1 MGEWAS
7 CREGSL
13 IECLF
18 FNAVDSMFAIIA
30 AIAVMFG
37 LSLARVPVV
46 FALIIGAV
54 TGGLFA
60 GLGLE
65 GTLEAFNNGL
75 GGGAKI
81 ALAYGV
87 LGAFALALARSGLPD
102 LLAYKLVT
110 MLTGSNNQKSQNR
123 VKYLIFTTIVIAAI
137 CSQNVIPVHIAFIP
151 VLIPPLLTVFNHL
164 KLDRRIVVC
173 LLTFGLVGTYM
184 LVPFGFGAIF
194 LNDILG
200 HNINTFGQPYGLH
213 INYTDIPKAMAIPVS
228 GMFIGLL
235 IAIFFSYRKPREYRD
250 IEVEKAQLTISG
262 ELNQDSGAEKPQVA
276 TFTLIMAAIA
286 VVMTLWVQVESD
298 SMILAGL
305 VGVAILS
312 CAGIFK
318 WKEADDVIVSGM
330 RMMALVG
337 FIMISA
343 QGFAAVIEATNQV
356 PVLVEASVQWIGQSQ
371 ALAAFLMLL
380 IGLLITLG
388 IGSSFSTVPI
398 LAIIYVPL
406 CVQFGFSPM
415 ATIALIGTA
424 AALGDA
430 GSPASDSTLGPTSGL
445 NMDGQHDHM
454 KDSVVPTFIHFNIP
468 LMIFG
473 WIAAMVL

>member
-1 MGEWAS
+1 
-7 CREGSL
+7 
-13 IECLF
+13 
-18 FNAVDSMFAIIA
+18 MFAILA
-30 AIAVMFG
+30 AIGVMFG

-54 TGGLFA
+54 TGGLLA
-60 GLGLE
+60 GLGLQ

-75 GGGAKI
+75 GGGAQI

-102 LLAYKLVT
+102 LLAYKLIKA
-110 MLTGSNNQKSQNR
+110 LKGDASAKAQNK
-123 VKYLIFTTIVIAAI
+123 VKMILFFTVALAAI
-137 CSQNVIPVHIAFIP
+137 SSQNVLPVHIAFIP
-151 VLIPPLLTVFNHL
+151 VLIPPLLSVFNHL
-164 KLDRRIVVC
+164 KLDRRLIAC
-173 LLTFGLVGTYM
+173 LLTFGLVATYM
-184 LVPFGFGAIF
+184 LVPVGFGAIF

-200 HNINTFGQPYGLH
+200 NNINNFGKPYGFS
-213 INYTDIPKAMAIPVS
+213 ISYDQIPAAMAIPVL

-235 IAIFFSYRKPREYRD
+235 IAIFFSYRKPRDY
-250 IEVEKAQLTISG
+250 
-262 ELNQDSGAEKPQVA
+262 QD
-276 TFTLIMAAIA
+276 
-286 VVMTLWVQVESD
+286 VQVEASASIADEITTDQTGAPKIAKFTLYMAAFAVVATLAVQLYSD

-305 VGVAILS
+305 VGVSILS
-312 CAGIFK
+312 FAGIFK
-318 WKEADDVIVSGM
+318 WKEADDVIISGM

-343 QGFAAVIEATNQV
+343 QGFASVIEATNQV
-356 PVLVEASVQWIGQSQ
+356 PALVEASVQWIGNSQ
-371 ALAAFLMLL
+371 ALAAFWMLL

-406 CVQFGFSPM
+406 CLQFGFSPA
-415 ATIALIGTA
+415 ATIAIIGTA

-454 KDSVVPTFIHFNIP
+454 KDSVIPTFIHYNIP
-468 LMIFG
+468 LMVFG

>member
-1 MGEWAS
+1 
-7 CREGSL
+7 
-13 IECLF
+13 
-18 FNAVDSMFAIIA
+18 MFAILA

-54 TGGLFA
+54 VGGLLA
-60 GLGLE
+60 GLGIH
-65 GTLEAFNNGL
+65 GTIEAFNNGL
-75 GGGAKI
+75 GNGAQI

-102 LLAYKLVT
+102 LLAYKLIT
-110 MLTGSNNQKSQNR
+110 KLQGSSDLKAQNR
-123 VKYLIFTTIVIAAI
+123 IKYLIFGTVALAAV

-151 VLIPPLLTVFNHL
+151 VLIPPLLGVFNHL
-164 KLDRRIVVC
+164 KLDRRLIACV
-173 LLTFGLVGTYM
+173 LTFGLVATYM

-200 HNINTFGQPYGLH
+200 QNINTFGKPYGFQ
-213 INYTDIPKAMAIPVS
+213 ISYDQIPSAMAIPVF
-228 GMFIGLL
+228 GMLVGLL
-235 IAIFFSYRKPREYRD
+235 IAMFISYRKPREYAD
-250 IEVEKAQLTISG
+250 LAVNTAHSISG
-262 ELNQDSGAEKPQVA
+262 EVKKDENGKPQVA
-276 TFTLIMAAIA
+276 KFTVIMAVIA
-286 VVMTLWVQVESD
+286 VVATLSVQVISE

-305 VGVAILS
+305 VGVGILS
-312 CAGIFK
+312 FAGIFK

-343 QGFAAVIEATNQV
+343 QGFASVIEATNQV
-356 PVLVEASVQWIGQSQ
+356 PELVKASVEWIGNSQ
-371 ALAAFLMLL
+371 GLAAFWMLL

-406 CVQFGFSPM
+406 CLQFGFSPA
-415 ATIALIGTA
+415 ATIAIIGTA

-454 KDSVVPTFIHFNIP
+454 KDTVVPTFIHYNIP

>member
-1 MGEWAS
+1 
-7 CREGSL
+7 
-13 IECLF
+13 
-18 FNAVDSMFAIIA
+18 MFAILA
-30 AIAVMFG
+30 AIGVMFG

-54 TGGLFA
+54 TGGLLA
-60 GLGLE
+60 GLGLQ
-65 GTLEAFNNGL
+65 GTLEAFNDGL
-75 GGGAKI
+75 GGGAQI

-102 LLAYKLVT
+102 LLAYKMIKALKGDASVKAQKKVKL
-110 MLTGSNNQKSQNR
+110 MLFLT
-123 VKYLIFTTIVIAAI
+123 VALAAVS
-137 CSQNVIPVHIAFIP
+137 SQNVLPVHIAFIP

-164 KLDRRIVVC
+164 KLDRRLIAC
-173 LLTFGLVGTYM
+173 ILTFGLVATYM
-184 LVPFGFGAIF
+184 LVPVGFGAIF

-200 HNINTFGQPYGLH
+200 NNINTFGKPYGFH
-213 INYTDIPKAMAIPVS
+213 IDYEQIPSAMAIPVF
-228 GMFIGLL
+228 GMLVGLL
-235 IAIFFSYRKPREYRD
+235 IAMFFSYRKPREYQEIQVDTSASIADD
-250 IEVEKAQLTISG
+250 IHTDQT
-262 ELNQDSGAEKPQVA
+262 GAPQIAKFTLWMAGFAVVA
-276 TFTLIMAAIA
+276 TLI
-286 VVMTLWVQVESD
+286 VQLYSD

-305 VGVAILS
+305 VGVSILS
-312 CAGIFK
+312 FAGIFK
-318 WKEADDVIVSGM
+318 WKEADDVIISGM

-337 FIMISA
+337 FIMIAA
-343 QGFAAVIEATNQV
+343 QGFASVIEATNQV
-356 PVLVEASVQWIGQSQ
+356 PALVQASVEWVGDSQ
-371 ALAAFLMLL
+371 GLAAFWMLL

-388 IGSSFSTVPI
+388 IGSSFSTVPL

-406 CVQFGFSPM
+406 CLQFGFSPA
-415 ATIALIGTA
+415 ATIAIIGTA

-454 KDSVVPTFIHFNIP
+454 KDSVIPTFIHYNIP

>member
-1 MGEWAS
+1 
-7 CREGSL
+7 
-13 IECLF
+13 
-18 FNAVDSMFAIIA
+18 MFAILA
-30 AIAVMFG
+30 AIGVMCG

-46 FALIIGAV
+46 FALVIGAIL
-54 TGGLFA
+54 GGLLA
-60 GLGLE
+60 GLGLQ
-65 GTLEAFNNGL
+65 GTLDAFNNGL

-81 ALAYGV
+81 ALAYGI

-102 LLAYKLVT
+102 LLAYKMISTLK
-110 MLTGSNNQKSQNR
+110 GEADIKAQNR
-123 VKYLIFTTIVIAAI
+123 VKYMIFATVAIAAVF
-137 CSQNVIPVHIAFIP
+137 SQNVIPVHIAFIP
-151 VLIPPLLTVFNHL
+151 VLIPPLLIVFNHL
-164 KLDRRIVVC
+164 QLDRRLVAC
-173 LLTFGLVGTYM
+173 LLTFGLVATYM
-184 LVPFGFGAIF
+184 LIPVGFGAIF

-200 HNINTFGQPYGLH
+200 QNINTFGKAYGFQ
-213 INYTDIPKAMAIPVS
+213 ITYDQIPAAMAIPVS
-228 GMFIGLL
+228 GMFVGLL
-235 IAIFFSYRKPREYRD
+235 VAMFISYRKPRLYKD
-250 IEVEKAQLTISG
+250 IHVEQQQSISAELGVEQKSAKPQIAKLTIW
-262 ELNQDSGAEKPQVA
+262 
-276 TFTLIMAAIA
+276 MAAIA
-286 VVMTLWVQVESD
+286 VIATLVVQLYSD

-318 WKEADDVIVSGM
+318 WKEADDVIITGM

-337 FIMISA
+337 FIMIAA
-343 QGFAAVIEATNQV
+343 QGFAAVIEATGQV
-356 PVLVEASVQWIGQSQ
+356 PALVEASVDWIGNSQ

-388 IGSSFSTVPI
+388 IGSSFSTIPI

-406 CVQFGFSPM
+406 CIQFGFSPA
-415 ATIALIGTA
+415 ATIAIIGTA

-454 KDSVVPTFIHFNIP
+454 KDSVIPTFIHYNIP
-468 LMIFG
+468 LLIFG

>member
-1 MGEWAS
+1 
-7 CREGSL
+7 
-13 IECLF
+13 
-18 FNAVDSMFAIIA
+18 MFAILA
-30 AIAVMFG
+30 AIAIMFG

-46 FALIIGAV
+46 FALVIGAV
-54 TGGLFA
+54 SGGLLA
-60 GLGLE
+60 GLGLQ
-65 GTLEAFNNGL
+65 GTLDAFNNGL

-81 ALAYGV
+81 ALAYGI

-102 LLAYKLVT
+102 LLAYKLIRT
-110 MLTGSNNQKSQNR
+110 LTGSSNTKVQNR
-123 VKYLIFTTIVIAAI
+123 VKYLIYFTVVLAAVF
-137 CSQNVIPVHIAFIP
+137 SQNLIPVHIAFIP
-151 VLIPPLLTVFNHL
+151 VLIPPLLNVFNYL
-164 KLDRRIVVC
+164 NLDRRAVAC
-173 LLTFGLVGTYM
+173 LLTFGLVATYM
-184 LVPFGFGAIF
+184 FVPVGFGAIF
-194 LNDILG
+194 LNDILA
-200 HNINTFGQPYGLH
+200 HNLNTFGAPYGFA
-213 INYTDIPKAMAIPVS
+213 IQNEDIPAAMFIPVL

-235 IAIFFSYRKPREYRD
+235 IALFVSYRKPRYYQD
-250 IEVEKAQLTISG
+250 VQLERTQSISS
-262 ELNQDSGAEKPQVA
+262 ELNANTAEPTLQAPQIA
-276 TFTLIMAAIA
+276 KFTLWMAVFAIIATLA
-286 VVMTLWVQVESD
+286 VQLYSD

-318 WKEADDVIVSGM
+318 WKEADDVIITGM
-330 RMMALVG
+330 RMMALIG
-337 FIMISA
+337 FIMIAA

-356 PVLVEASVQWIGQSQ
+356 PALVEASVQWIGDSKG
-371 ALAAFLMLL
+371 LAAFLMLL

-406 CVQFGFSPM
+406 CLQFGFSPA
-415 ATIALIGTA
+415 ATIAIIGTA

>member
-1 MGEWAS
+1 
-7 CREGSL
+7 
-13 IECLF
+13 
-18 FNAVDSMFAIIA
+18 MFAILA
-30 AIAVMFG
+30 AITVMFG
-37 LSLARVPVV
+37 LSMARVPVV
-46 FALIIGAV
+46 FALVIGAMA
-54 TGGLFA
+54 GGLLA
-60 GLGLE
+60 GLGLQ
-65 GTLEAFNNGL
+65 GTLDAFNDGL

-81 ALAYGV
+81 ALAYGI

-102 LLAYKLVT
+102 LLAYK
-110 MLTGSNNQKSQNR
+110 MIKSLKGQGNAKAQTK
-123 VKYLIFTTIVIAAI
+123 VKYLLYFTVALAAVF
-137 CSQNVIPVHIAFIP
+137 SQNVIPVHIAFIP
-151 VLIPPLLTVFNHL
+151 VLIPPLLSVFNHL
-164 KLDRRIVVC
+164 NLDRRLVAC
-173 LLTFGLVGTYM
+173 LLTFGLVATYM
-184 LVPFGFGAIF
+184 LLPVGFGAIF

-200 HNINTFGQPYGLH
+200 QNINLYGKDYGFE
-213 INYTDIPKAMAIPVS
+213 ISYEQIPSAMAIPVL
-228 GMFIGLL
+228 GMLVGLL
-235 IAIFFSYRKPREYRD
+235 IAVFFSYRKPRQYQD
-250 IEVEKAQLTISG
+250 LHVEAASSISSEMNAAQA
-262 ELNQDSGAEKPQVA
+262 EQGAPKIA
-276 TFTLIMAAIA
+276 KFTLWMAGFAILATLA
-286 VVMTLWVQVESD
+286 VQLYSD

-318 WKEADDVIVSGM
+318 WKEADDVIITGM

-337 FIMISA
+337 FIMIAA

-356 PVLVEASVQWIGQSQ
+356 PALVEASVQWIGDSQ
-371 ALAAFLMLL
+371 ALAAFWMLL

-406 CVQFGFSPM
+406 CLQFGFSPA
-415 ATIALIGTA
+415 ATIAIIGTA

-454 KDSVVPTFIHFNIP
+454 KDSVIPTFIHFNIP

>member
-1 MGEWAS
+1 
-7 CREGSL
+7 
-13 IECLF
+13 
-18 FNAVDSMFAIIA
+18 MFAILA
-30 AIAVMFG
+30 AIAIMFG

-46 FALIIGAV
+46 FALVIGAV
-54 TGGLFA
+54 SGGLLA
-60 GLGLE
+60 GLGLQ
-65 GTLEAFNNGL
+65 GTLDAFNNGL

-81 ALAYGV
+81 ALAYGI

-102 LLAYKLVT
+102 LLAYKLIRT
-110 MLTGSNNQKSQNR
+110 LTGSSNTKVQNR
-123 VKYLIFTTIVIAAI
+123 VKYLIYFTVVLAAVF
-137 CSQNVIPVHIAFIP
+137 SQNLIPVHIAFIP
-151 VLIPPLLTVFNHL
+151 VLIPPLLNVFNHL
-164 KLDRRIVVC
+164 NLDRRAVAC
-173 LLTFGLVGTYM
+173 LLTFGLVATYM
-184 LVPFGFGAIF
+184 FVPVGFGAIF
-194 LNDILG
+194 LNDILA
-200 HNINTFGQPYGLH
+200 HNINTFGAPYGFA
-213 INYTDIPKAMAIPVS
+213 IQNEDIPATMFIPVF

-235 IAIFFSYRKPREYRD
+235 IALFVSYRKPRHYQD
-250 IEVEKAQLTISG
+250 VQLERTQSISS
-262 ELNQDSGAEKPQVA
+262 ELNANTAEPTLQAPQIA
-276 TFTLIMAAIA
+276 KFTLWMAVFAIIATLA
-286 VVMTLWVQVESD
+286 VQLYSD

-318 WKEADDVIVSGM
+318 WKEADDVIITGM
-330 RMMALVG
+330 RMMALIG
-337 FIMISA
+337 FIMIAA

-356 PVLVEASVQWIGQSQ
+356 PALVEASVQWIGDSKG
-371 ALAAFLMLL
+371 LAAFLMLL

-406 CVQFGFSPM
+406 CLQFGFSPA
-415 ATIALIGTA
+415 ATIAIIGTA

>member
-1 MGEWAS
+1 M
-7 CREGSL
+7 
-13 IECLF
+13 I
-18 FNAVDSMFAIIA
+18 AIIA
-30 AIAVMFG
+30 AIVVMFG

-54 TGGLFA
+54 TGGLLA
-60 GLGLE
+60 GLGLQ
-65 GTLEAFNNGL
+65 GTLEAFDNGL

-102 LLAYKLVT
+102 LLAYKLIKT
-110 MLTGSNNQKSQNR
+110 LKGDADQKSQNK
-123 VKYLIFTTIVIAAI
+123 VKYIIFATIALAAVA
-137 CSQNVIPVHIAFIP
+137 SQNVIPVHIAFIP
-151 VLIPPLLTVFNHL
+151 VLIPPLLNVFNHL
-164 KLDRRIVVC
+164 KLDRRLIAC
-173 LLTFGLVGTYM
+173 LLTFGLCATYM
-184 LVPFGFGAIF
+184 LIPVGFGAIF

-200 HNINTFGQPYGLH
+200 QNINTFGKPYGFQ
-213 INYTDIPKAMAIPVS
+213 ITYDQIPSAMAIPVF
-228 GMFIGLL
+228 GMLVGLL
-235 IAIFFSYRKPREYRD
+235 IAVFISYRKPREYKD
-250 IEVEKAQLTISG
+250 IHVEKKVQSISG
-262 ELNQDSGAEKPQVA
+262 ELVDANQDEAPKIA
-276 TFTLIMAAIA
+276 TFTLCMAGFA
-286 VVMTLWVQVESD
+286 VLATLAVQLYSD

-318 WKEADDVIVSGM
+318 WKEADDVIISGM

-343 QGFAAVIEATNQV
+343 QGFASVIEATNQV
-356 PVLVEASVQWIGQSQ
+356 PALVEASVNWIGNSQ

-406 CVQFGFSPM
+406 CIQFGFSPA
-415 ATIALIGTA
+415 ATIAIIGTA

-454 KDSVVPTFIHFNIP
+454 KDSVIPTFIHYNIP
-468 LMIFG
+468 LLVFG
-473 WIAAMVL
+473 WVAAMVL

>member
-1 MGEWAS
+1 M
-7 CREGSL
+7 
-13 IECLF
+13 I
-18 FNAVDSMFAIIA
+18 AIIA
-30 AIAVMFG
+30 AIVVMFS

-46 FALIIGAV
+46 FALITGAI
-54 TGGLFA
+54 TGGLLA
-60 GLGLE
+60 GLGLQ

-102 LLAYKLVT
+102 LLAYKLIKT
-110 MLTGSNNQKSQNR
+110 LKSDANAGESSR
-123 VKYLIFTTIVIAAI
+123 NKVKYLVYIAIALAAV
-137 CSQNVIPVHIAFIP
+137 CSQNLIPVHIAFIP
-151 VLIPPLLTVFNHL
+151 VLIPPLLGVFNYL
-164 KLDRRIVVC
+164 NLDRRLITC
-173 LLTFGLVGTYM
+173 ILTFGLVGTYM
-184 LVPFGFGAIF
+184 LIPVGFGAVF
-194 LNDILG
+194 LNDILA
-200 HNINTFGQPYGLH
+200 HNINLYGAAYGFQ
-213 INYTDIPKAMAIPVS
+213 IEKSQIPLAMLIPVL
-228 GMFIGLL
+228 GMFVGLL
-235 IAIFFSYRKPREYRD
+235 VAIFFSYRKPRYYKD
-250 IEVEKAQLTISG
+250 I
-262 ELNQDSGAEKPQVA
+262 KPQESTQSIA
-276 TFTLIMAAIA
+276 GEALQGEQTGAPKIAPFTLYMAAFA
-286 VVMTLWVQVESD
+286 VLATLSVQVYTE

-312 CAGIFK
+312 FAGIFK
-318 WKEADDVIVSGM
+318 WNEADDVIISGM

-337 FIMISA
+337 FIMITA
-343 QGFAAVIEATNQV
+343 QGFAAVIDATQQV
-356 PVLVEASVQWIGQSQ
+356 PTLVQASVEWIGDSKG
-371 ALAAFLMLL
+371 LAAFLMLL

-406 CVQFGFSPM
+406 CLQFGFSPA
-415 ATIALIGTA
+415 ATIALIGSA

-454 KDSVVPTFIHFNIP
+454 HDSVVPTFIHFNIP

>member
-1 MGEWAS
+1 
-7 CREGSL
+7 
-13 IECLF
+13 
-18 FNAVDSMFAIIA
+18 MFAILA

-46 FALIIGAV
+46 FALVIGAV
-54 TGGLFA
+54 TGGLLA
-60 GLGLE
+60 GLGLQ

-81 ALAYGV
+81 ALAYGI

-102 LLAYKLVT
+102 LLAYKMIHTLKGEAD
-110 MLTGSNNQKSQNR
+110 LKAQNR
-123 VKYLIFTTIVIAAI
+123 VKYFIFLVVAIAAVF
-137 CSQNVIPVHIAFIP
+137 SQNVIPVHIAFIP
-151 VLIPPLLTVFNHL
+151 VLIPPLLMVFNHL
-164 KLDRRIVVC
+164 KLDRRLVAC
-173 LLTFGLVGTYM
+173 LLTFGLVATYM
-184 LVPFGFGAIF
+184 LVPVGFGAIF

-200 HNINTFGQPYGLH
+200 HNINTFGKPYGFE
-213 INYTDIPKAMAIPVS
+213 ISYDQIPTAMAIPVL
-228 GMFIGLL
+228 GMFVGLL
-235 IAIFFSYRKPREYRD
+235 IAVFFSYRKPREYKD
-250 IEVEKAQLTISG
+250 VHIEEQQSISAEMGVAQKSG
-262 ELNQDSGAEKPQVA
+262 QPEVA
-276 TFTLIMAAIA
+276 TFTIWMAVIAIL
-286 VVMTLWVQVESD
+286 VTLGVQLYSD

-318 WKEADDVIVSGM
+318 WKEADDVIITGM

-337 FIMISA
+337 FIMIAA
-343 QGFAAVIEATNQV
+343 QGFAAVIEATGQV
-356 PVLVEASVQWIGQSQ
+356 SALVEASVDWIGNSQ

-388 IGSSFSTVPI
+388 IGSSFSTIPI

-406 CVQFGFSPM
+406 CIQFGFSPA
-415 ATIALIGTA
+415 ATIAIIGTA

>member
-1 MGEWAS
+1 
-7 CREGSL
+7 
-13 IECLF
+13 
-18 FNAVDSMFAIIA
+18 MFAILA
-30 AIAVMFG
+30 AITVMFG

-54 TGGLFA
+54 TGGLLA
-60 GLGLE
+60 GLGIH
-65 GTLEAFNNGL
+65 GTIQAFNNGL
-75 GGGAKI
+75 GNGAQI

-102 LLAYKLVT
+102 LLAYKLITTLKGNSDV
-110 MLTGSNNQKSQNR
+110 KAQNR
-123 VKYLIFTTIVIAAI
+123 VKYMIFGTIALAAI

-151 VLIPPLLTVFNHL
+151 VLIPPLLSVFNHL
-164 KLDRRIVVC
+164 KLDRRLITCV
-173 LLTFGLVGTYM
+173 LTFGLVGTYM

-200 HNINTFGQPYGLH
+200 QNINTFGKPYGFS
-213 INYTDIPKAMAIPVS
+213 ISYDQIPHAMLIPVL

-235 IAIFFSYRKPREYRD
+235 IAVFFSYRKPREYSD
-250 IEVEKAQLTISG
+250 LNVKSSQNTISNSVKSDENG
-262 ELNQDSGAEKPQVA
+262 KPLVA
-276 TFTLIMAAIA
+276 KFTLIMAAIA
-286 VVMTLWVQVESD
+286 VVMTLFVQVISD

-343 QGFAAVIEATNQV
+343 QGFASVIEATNQI
-356 PVLVEASVQWIGQSQ
+356 PALVQASVQWIGDSQ
-371 ALAAFLMLL
+371 GLAAFWMLL

-406 CVQFGFSPM
+406 CLQFGFSPA

-454 KDSVVPTFIHFNIP
+454 WDSVVPTFIHYNIP

>member
-1 MGEWAS
+1 
-7 CREGSL
+7 
-13 IECLF
+13 
-18 FNAVDSMFAIIA
+18 MFAILA
-30 AIAVMFG
+30 AIGVMFG

-46 FALIIGAV
+46 FALVVGAMV
-54 TGGLFA
+54 GGLFA
-60 GLGLE
+60 GLGLQ
-65 GTLEAFNNGL
+65 GTLDAFNNGL

-81 ALAYGV
+81 ALAYGI

-102 LLAYKLVT
+102 LLAYKMIKALKGDASVKAQT
-110 MLTGSNNQKSQNR
+110 K
-123 VKYLIFTTIVIAAI
+123 VKYLIFLTVAIAAV
-137 CSQNVIPVHIAFIP
+137 CSQNLVPVHIAFIP
-151 VLIPPLLTVFNHL
+151 VLIPPLLSVFNHL
-164 KLDRRIVVC
+164 NLDRRLVAC
-173 LLTFGLVGTYM
+173 LLTFGLVATYM
-184 LVPFGFGAIF
+184 LLPVGFGAIF

-200 HNINTFGQPYGLH
+200 HNINTFGKPYGFE
-213 INYTDIPKAMAIPVS
+213 ISYDQIPSAMAIPVL
-228 GMFIGLL
+228 GMLVGLL
-235 IAIFFSYRKPREYRD
+235 IAVFFSYRKPRQYKD
-250 IEVEKAQLTISG
+250 IHVETSASISDDVKTDA
-262 ELNQDSGAEKPQVA
+262 NQAPQIA
-276 TFTLIMAAIA
+276 KFTLYMAAFAIIA
-286 VVMTLWVQVESD
+286 TLVVQLYSD

-318 WKEADDVIVSGM
+318 WKEADDVIITGM

-337 FIMISA
+337 FIMIAA
-343 QGFAAVIEATNQV
+343 QGFASVIEATNQV
-356 PVLVEASVQWIGQSQ
+356 PTLVEASVKWIGDSQ
-371 ALAAFLMLL
+371 GLAAFWMLL

-406 CVQFGFSPM
+406 CLQFGFSPA
-415 ATIALIGTA
+415 ATIAIIGTA

-454 KDSVVPTFIHFNIP
+454 KDSVVPTFIHYNIP

>member
-1 MGEWAS
+1 
-7 CREGSL
+7 
-13 IECLF
+13 
-18 FNAVDSMFAIIA
+18 MFAILA
-30 AIAVMFG
+30 AIGVMFG

-46 FALIIGAV
+46 FALVIGAV
-54 TGGLFA
+54 TGGLLA
-60 GLGLE
+60 GLGLQ
-65 GTLEAFNNGL
+65 GTLDAFNNGL

-81 ALAYGV
+81 ALAYGI

-102 LLAYKLVT
+102 LLAYKLVAT
-110 MLTGSNNQKSQNR
+110 LKGDANVQSQNK
-123 VKYLIFTTIVIAAI
+123 VKYLIYFTIVAAAVS
-137 CSQNVIPVHIAFIP
+137 SQNLIPVHIAFIP
-151 VLIPPLLTVFNHL
+151 VLIPPLLSVFNHL
-164 KLDRRIVVC
+164 NLDRRAVAC
-173 LLTFGLVGTYM
+173 LLTFGLCATYM
-184 LVPFGFGAIF
+184 LVPVGFGAIF

-200 HNINTFGQPYGLH
+200 QNINTFGKPYGFE
-213 INYTDIPKAMAIPVS
+213 ISYDQIPAAMAIPVF
-228 GMFIGLL
+228 GMFVGLL
-235 IAIFFSYRKPREYRD
+235 IAVFYSYRKPRIYKD
-250 IEVEKAQLTISG
+250 IQLQASHHSIAGDVVT
-262 ELNQDSGAEKPQVA
+262 DADAKPQIA
-276 TFTLIMAAIA
+276 KFTLFMAAFAVIA
-286 VVMTLWVQVESD
+286 TLVVQLYSD

-318 WKEADDVIVSGM
+318 WKEADDVIITGM

-337 FIMISA
+337 FIMIAA
-343 QGFAAVIEATNQV
+343 QGFASVIEATNQV
-356 PVLVEASVQWIGQSQ
+356 PALVNASIEWIGNSK

-380 IGLLITLG
+380 VGLLITLG

-406 CVQFGFSPM
+406 CIQFGFSPA
-415 ATIALIGTA
+415 ATIAIIGTA

>member
-1 MGEWAS
+1 
-7 CREGSL
+7 
-13 IECLF
+13 
-18 FNAVDSMFAIIA
+18 MFAILA
-30 AIAVMFG
+30 AIAIMFG

-46 FALIIGAV
+46 FALVIGAV
-54 TGGLFA
+54 SGGLLA
-60 GLGLE
+60 GLGLQ
-65 GTLEAFNNGL
+65 GTLDAFNNGL

-81 ALAYGV
+81 ALAYGI

-102 LLAYKLVT
+102 LLAYKLIRT
-110 MLTGSNNQKSQNR
+110 LTGSSNTKVQNR
-123 VKYLIFTTIVIAAI
+123 VKYLIYFTVALAAVF
-137 CSQNVIPVHIAFIP
+137 SQNLIPVHIAFIP
-151 VLIPPLLTVFNHL
+151 VLIPPLLSVFNHL
-164 KLDRRIVVC
+164 NLDRRAVAC
-173 LLTFGLVGTYM
+173 LLTFGLVASYM
-184 LVPFGFGAIF
+184 FVPFGFGAIF
-194 LNDILG
+194 LNDILA
-200 HNINTFGQPYGLH
+200 HNINTFGAPYGFA
-213 INYTDIPKAMAIPVS
+213 IQNEDIPSAMFIPVF

-235 IAIFFSYRKPREYRD
+235 IALFVSYRKPRHY
-250 IEVEKAQLTISG
+250 
-262 ELNQDSGAEKPQVA
+262 QD
-276 TFTLIMAAIA
+276 
-286 VVMTLWVQVESD
+286 VQVERTQSISSELNANTAAPTLQAPQIAKFTLWMAVFAIIATLAVQLYSD

-318 WKEADDVIVSGM
+318 WKEADDVIITGM
-330 RMMALVG
+330 RMMALIG
-337 FIMISA
+337 FIMIAA
-343 QGFAAVIEATNQV
+343 QGFASVIEATNQV
-356 PVLVEASVQWIGQSQ
+356 PALVEASVEWIGNSK

-406 CVQFGFSPM
+406 CLQFGFSPA
-415 ATIALIGTA
+415 ATIAIIGTA

-468 LMIFG
+468 
-473 WIAAMVL
+473 

>member
-1 MGEWAS
+1 
-7 CREGSL
+7 
-13 IECLF
+13 
-18 FNAVDSMFAIIA
+18 MFAILA

-46 FALIIGAV
+46 FALVIGAV
-54 TGGLFA
+54 TGGLLA
-60 GLGLE
+60 GLGLQ

-81 ALAYGV
+81 ALAYGI

-102 LLAYKLVT
+102 LLAYKMIHTLKGEAD
-110 MLTGSNNQKSQNR
+110 LKAQNR
-123 VKYLIFTTIVIAAI
+123 VKYFIFLVVAIAAVF
-137 CSQNVIPVHIAFIP
+137 SQNVIPVHIAFIP
-151 VLIPPLLTVFNHL
+151 VLIPPLLMVFNHL
-164 KLDRRIVVC
+164 KLDRRLVAC
-173 LLTFGLVGTYM
+173 LLTFGLVATYM
-184 LVPFGFGAIF
+184 LVPVGFGAIF

-200 HNINTFGQPYGLH
+200 HNINTFGKPYGFE
-213 INYTDIPKAMAIPVS
+213 ISYDQIPTAMAIPVF
-228 GMFIGLL
+228 GMFVGLL
-235 IAIFFSYRKPREYRD
+235 IAVFFSYRKPREYKD
-250 IEVEKAQLTISG
+250 VHIEEQQSISAEMGVAQKSG
-262 ELNQDSGAEKPQVA
+262 QPEVA
-276 TFTLIMAAIA
+276 TFTIWMAVIAIL
-286 VVMTLWVQVESD
+286 VTLGVQLYSD

-318 WKEADDVIVSGM
+318 WKEADDVIITGM

-337 FIMISA
+337 FIMIAA
-343 QGFAAVIEATNQV
+343 QGFASVIEATKQV
-356 PVLVEASVQWIGQSQ
+356 PTLVEASVQWIGDSQ
-371 ALAAFLMLL
+371 GLAAFWMLL

-406 CVQFGFSPM
+406 CLQFGFSPA
-415 ATIALIGTA
+415 ATIAIIGTA

>member
-1 MGEWAS
+1 MS
-7 CREGSL
+7 
-13 IECLF
+13 
-18 FNAVDSMFAIIA
+18 AILA
-30 AIAVMFG
+30 AIAIMFG

-46 FALIIGAV
+46 FALVIGAV
-54 TGGLFA
+54 TGGLLA

-65 GTLEAFNNGL
+65 GTMEAFNAGL

-81 ALAYGV
+81 ALAYGI

-102 LLAYKLVT
+102 LLAYKLIHA
-110 MLTGSNNQKSQNR
+110 LTGEHNAKSQAL
-123 VKYLIFTTIVIAAI
+123 VKYLIFAALLLAAVL
-137 CSQNVIPVHIAFIP
+137 SQNLIPVHIAFIP
-151 VLIPPLLTVFNHL
+151 VLIPPLLAVFNRL
-164 KLDRRIVVC
+164 QLDRRLIAC
-173 LLTFGLVGTYM
+173 LLTFGLIATYM
-184 LVPFGFGAIF
+184 YVPVGFGAIF
-194 LNDILG
+194 LNDILA
-200 HNINTFGQPYGLH
+200 HNINTFGAAQGFSIRH
-213 INYTDIPKAMAIPVS
+213 EDIPPAMFIPVF

-235 IAIFFSYRKPREYRD
+235 IAVFISYRRPRSYRD
-250 IEVEKAQLTISG
+250 EAIDAAQHSISG
-262 ELNQDSGAEKPQVA
+262 QQVTGAPVIAKSTLVMALLAIVA
-276 TFTLIMAAIA
+276 TLS
-286 VVMTLWVQVESD
+286 VQLYSD

-312 CAGIFK
+312 CAGIFS
-318 WKEADDVIVSGM
+318 WREADDVIVAGM

-337 FIMISA
+337 FIMIAA
-343 QGFAAVIEATNQV
+343 QGFAAVIEATKQV
-356 PVLVEASVQWIGQSQ
+356 PALVEASVQWIGDSQ
-371 ALAAFLMLL
+371 AMAAFLMLL

-406 CVQFGFSPM
+406 CIQFGFSAA
-415 ATIALIGTA
+415 ATIAIIGTA

-454 KDSVVPTFIHFNIP
+454 RDSVVPTFLHFNIP
-468 LMIFG
+468 LLIAG

>member
-1 MGEWAS
+1 
-7 CREGSL
+7 
-13 IECLF
+13 
-18 FNAVDSMFAIIA
+18 MFAILA
-30 AIAVMFG
+30 AIAIMFG

-46 FALIIGAV
+46 FALVIGAV
-54 TGGLFA
+54 SGGLLA
-60 GLGLE
+60 GLGLQ
-65 GTLEAFNNGL
+65 GTLDAFNNGL

-81 ALAYGV
+81 ALAYGI

-102 LLAYKLVT
+102 LLAYKLIRT
-110 MLTGSNNQKSQNR
+110 LTDSSNTKVQNR
-123 VKYLIFTTIVIAAI
+123 VKYLIYFTVVLAAVF
-137 CSQNVIPVHIAFIP
+137 SQNLIPVHIAFIP
-151 VLIPPLLTVFNHL
+151 VLIPPLLNVFNYL
-164 KLDRRIVVC
+164 NLDRRAVAC
-173 LLTFGLVGTYM
+173 LLTFGLVATYM
-184 LVPFGFGAIF
+184 FVPVGFGAIF
-194 LNDILG
+194 LNDILA
-200 HNINTFGQPYGLH
+200 HNLNTFGAPYGFA
-213 INYTDIPKAMAIPVS
+213 IQNEDIPAAMFIPVL

-235 IAIFFSYRKPREYRD
+235 IALFVSYRKPRHYQD
-250 IEVEKAQLTISG
+250 VQLERTQSISS
-262 ELNQDSGAEKPQVA
+262 ELHANTAEPTLQAPQIA
-276 TFTLIMAAIA
+276 KFTLWMAVFAIIATLA
-286 VVMTLWVQVESD
+286 VQLYSD

-318 WKEADDVIVSGM
+318 WKEADDVIITGM
-330 RMMALVG
+330 RMMALIG
-337 FIMISA
+337 FIMIAA

-356 PVLVEASVQWIGQSQ
+356 PALVEASVQWIGDSKG
-371 ALAAFLMLL
+371 LAAFLMLL

-398 LAIIYVPL
+398 LAIIYVPVCL
-406 CVQFGFSPM
+406 QFGFSPA
-415 ATIALIGTA
+415 ATIAIIGTA

>member
-1 MGEWAS
+1 
-7 CREGSL
+7 
-13 IECLF
+13 
-18 FNAVDSMFAIIA
+18 MFAILA
-30 AIAVMFG
+30 AIGVMCG

-46 FALIIGAV
+46 FALVIGAIL
-54 TGGLFA
+54 GGLLA
-60 GLGLE
+60 GLGLQ
-65 GTLEAFNNGL
+65 GTLDAFNNGL

-81 ALAYGV
+81 ALAYGI

-102 LLAYKLVT
+102 LLAYKMISTLK
-110 MLTGSNNQKSQNR
+110 GEADIKAQNR
-123 VKYLIFTTIVIAAI
+123 VKYMIFATVAIAAVF
-137 CSQNVIPVHIAFIP
+137 SQNVIPVHIAFIP
-151 VLIPPLLTVFNHL
+151 VLIPPLLIVFNHL
-164 KLDRRIVVC
+164 QLDRRLVAC
-173 LLTFGLVGTYM
+173 LLTFGLVATYM
-184 LVPFGFGAIF
+184 LIPVGFGAIF

-200 HNINTFGQPYGLH
+200 QNINTFGKAYGFQ
-213 INYTDIPKAMAIPVS
+213 ITYDQIPSAMGIPVF

-235 IAIFFSYRKPREYRD
+235 VAIFISYRKPRVYKD
-250 IEVEKAQLTISG
+250 IQVEQQQSISG
-262 ELNQDSGAEKPQVA
+262 ELGVEQQAARPQIA
-276 TFTLIMAAIA
+276 KFTIWMAVIA
-286 VVMTLWVQVESD
+286 VVATLAVQLYSD

-318 WKEADDVIVSGM
+318 WKEADDVIITGM

-337 FIMISA
+337 FIMIAA
-343 QGFAAVIEATNQV
+343 QGFASVIEATNQV
-356 PVLVEASVQWIGQSQ
+356 PALVQASVEWIGQSK

-380 IGLLITLG
+380 IGLLVTLG

-406 CVQFGFSPM
+406 CIQFGFSPE
-415 ATIALIGTA
+415 ATIAIIGTA

-454 KDSVVPTFIHFNIP
+454 KDSVIPTFIHYNIP
-468 LMIFG
+468 LLIFG

>member
-1 MGEWAS
+1 M
-7 CREGSL
+7 
-13 IECLF
+13 I
-18 FNAVDSMFAIIA
+18 AIIA
-30 AIAVMFG
+30 AIVVMFG

-54 TGGLFA
+54 TGGLLA
-60 GLGLE
+60 GLGLH

-102 LLAYKLVT
+102 LLAYKLIRILKGDADT
-110 MLTGSNNQKSQNR
+110 KSQNK
-123 VKYLIFTTIVIAAI
+123 VKYIIFATIALAAVS
-137 CSQNVIPVHIAFIP
+137 SQNLIPVHIAFIP
-151 VLIPPLLTVFNHL
+151 VLIPPLIGVFNHL
-164 KLDRRIVVC
+164 NLDRRAVVC
-173 LLTFGLVGTYM
+173 LLTFGLCATYM
-184 LVPFGFGAIF
+184 LIPVGFGAIF
-194 LNDILG
+194 LNDILAQ
-200 HNINTFGQPYGLH
+200 NINTFGKPYGFSVS
-213 INYTDIPKAMAIPVS
+213 NEQIPHAMLIPVS
-228 GMFIGLL
+228 GMFVGLL
-235 IAIFFSYRKPREYRD
+235 IALFISYRKPRYYQD
-250 IEVEKAQLTISG
+250 IEIEDKTQSISD
-262 ELNQDSGAEKPQVA
+262 EMATTEQHQAPQIA
-276 TFTLIMAAIA
+276 KFTLFMAAFAVIA
-286 VVMTLWVQVESD
+286 TLAVQLYSD

-318 WKEADDVIVSGM
+318 WREADDVIIAGM

-337 FIMISA
+337 FIMIAA
-343 QGFAAVIEATNQV
+343 QGFASVIEATNQV
-356 PVLVEASVQWIGQSQ
+356 PALVEASVHWIGNSK

-406 CVQFGFSPM
+406 CIQFGFSPM
-415 ATIALIGTA
+415 ATIAIIGTA

-454 KDSVVPTFIHFNIP
+454 KDSVIPTFLHFNIP
-468 LMIFG
+468 LLIFG

>member
-1 MGEWAS
+1 
-7 CREGSL
+7 
-13 IECLF
+13 
-18 FNAVDSMFAIIA
+18 MFAILA
-30 AIAVMFG
+30 AITVMFG

-54 TGGLFA
+54 TGGLLA
-60 GLGLE
+60 GLGIH
-65 GTLEAFNNGL
+65 GTIEAFNSGL
-75 GGGAKI
+75 GNGAQI

-102 LLAYKLVT
+102 LLAYQLITKLK
-110 MLTGSNNQKSQNR
+110 GNSNVKAQNR
-123 VKYLIFTTIVIAAI
+123 VKYVIFATIALAAV

-151 VLIPPLLTVFNHL
+151 VLIPPLLSVFNHL
-164 KLDRRIVVC
+164 KLDRRLIACV
-173 LLTFGLVGTYM
+173 LTFGLVATYM

-200 HNINTFGQPYGLH
+200 QNINTFGKPYGFN
-213 INYTDIPKAMAIPVS
+213 ISYDQIPTAMAIPVF
-228 GMFIGLL
+228 GMFVGLL
-235 IAIFFSYRKPREYRD
+235 IAVFYSYRKPREYAD
-250 IEVEKAQLTISG
+250 VQVKESQHTISSDVKADENG
-262 ELNQDSGAEKPQVA
+262 KPQVA
-276 TFTLIMAAIA
+276 KFTLIMAAVA
-286 VVMTLWVQVESD
+286 VVATLSVQVISE

-318 WKEADDVIVSGM
+318 WKEADDVIISGM

-343 QGFAAVIEATNQV
+343 QGFASVIEATNQV
-356 PVLVEASVQWIGQSQ
+356 PILVQASVEWIGNSQ
-371 ALAAFLMLL
+371 GLAAFWMLL

-388 IGSSFSTVPI
+388 IGSSFSTIPI

-406 CVQFGFSPM
+406 CIQFGFSPA
-415 ATIALIGTA
+415 ATIAIIGTA

-454 KDSVVPTFIHFNIP
+454 KDSVVPTFIHYNIP

>member
-1 MGEWAS
+1 
-7 CREGSL
+7 
-13 IECLF
+13 
-18 FNAVDSMFAIIA
+18 MFAILA
-30 AIAVMFG
+30 AIGVMFG

-46 FALIIGAV
+46 FALVVGAMV
-54 TGGLFA
+54 GGLFA
-60 GLGLE
+60 GLGLQ
-65 GTLEAFNNGL
+65 GTLDAFNNGL

-81 ALAYGV
+81 ALAYGI

-102 LLAYKLVT
+102 LLAYKMIKALKGDASVKAQT
-110 MLTGSNNQKSQNR
+110 K
-123 VKYLIFTTIVIAAI
+123 VKYLIFLTVAIAAV
-137 CSQNVIPVHIAFIP
+137 CSQNLVPVHIAFIP
-151 VLIPPLLTVFNHL
+151 VLIPPLLSVFNHL
-164 KLDRRIVVC
+164 NLDRRLVAC
-173 LLTFGLVGTYM
+173 LLTFGLVATYM
-184 LVPFGFGAIF
+184 LLPVGFGAIF

-200 HNINTFGQPYGLH
+200 HNINTFGKPYGFE
-213 INYTDIPKAMAIPVS
+213 ISYDQIPSAMAIPVL
-228 GMFIGLL
+228 GMLVGLL
-235 IAIFFSYRKPREYRD
+235 IAVFFSYRKPRQYKD
-250 IEVEKAQLTISG
+250 IHVETSASISDDVKTDA
-262 ELNQDSGAEKPQVA
+262 NQAPQIA
-276 TFTLIMAAIA
+276 KFTLYMAAFAIIA
-286 VVMTLWVQVESD
+286 TLVVQLYSD

-318 WKEADDVIVSGM
+318 WKEADDVIITGM

-337 FIMISA
+337 FIMIAA
-343 QGFAAVIEATNQV
+343 QGFASVIEATNQV
-356 PVLVEASVQWIGQSQ
+356 PTLVEASVKWIGDSQ
-371 ALAAFLMLL
+371 GLAAFWMLL

-406 CVQFGFSPM
+406 CLQFGFSPA
-415 ATIALIGTA
+415 ATIAIIGTA

>member
-1 MGEWAS
+1 
-7 CREGSL
+7 
-13 IECLF
+13 
-18 FNAVDSMFAIIA
+18 MFAILA
-30 AIAVMFG
+30 AIAIMFG

-46 FALIIGAV
+46 FALVIGAV
-54 TGGLFA
+54 SGGLLA
-60 GLGLE
+60 GLGLQ
-65 GTLEAFNNGL
+65 GTLDAFNNGL

-81 ALAYGV
+81 ALAYGI

-102 LLAYKLVT
+102 LLAYKLIRT
-110 MLTGSNNQKSQNR
+110 LTGSSNTKVQNR
-123 VKYLIFTTIVIAAI
+123 VKYLIYFTVALAAVF
-137 CSQNVIPVHIAFIP
+137 SQNLIPVHIAFIP
-151 VLIPPLLTVFNHL
+151 VLIPPLLSVFNHL
-164 KLDRRIVVC
+164 NLDRRAVAC
-173 LLTFGLVGTYM
+173 LLTFGLVASYM
-184 LVPFGFGAIF
+184 FVPFGFGAIF
-194 LNDILG
+194 LNDILA
-200 HNINTFGQPYGLH
+200 HNINTFGAPYGFA
-213 INYTDIPKAMAIPVS
+213 IQNEDIPSAMFIPVF

-235 IAIFFSYRKPREYRD
+235 IALFVSYRKPRHYLDVQVART
-250 IEVEKAQLTISG
+250 QSISS
-262 ELNQDSGAEKPQVA
+262 ELNANTAAPTLQAPQIA
-276 TFTLIMAAIA
+276 KFTLWMAVFAIIATLA
-286 VVMTLWVQVESD
+286 VQLYSD

-318 WKEADDVIVSGM
+318 WKEADDVIITGM
-330 RMMALVG
+330 RMMALIG
-337 FIMISA
+337 FIMIAA
-343 QGFAAVIEATNQV
+343 QGFASVIEATNQV
-356 PVLVEASVQWIGQSQ
+356 PALVEASVEWIGNSKG
-371 ALAAFLMLL
+371 LAAFLMLL

-406 CVQFGFSPM
+406 CLQFGFSPA
-415 ATIALIGTA
+415 ATIAIIGTA

-468 LMIFG
+468 LIIFG

>member
-1 MGEWAS
+1 
-7 CREGSL
+7 
-13 IECLF
+13 
-18 FNAVDSMFAIIA
+18 MFAILA
-30 AIAVMFG
+30 AIGVMFG

-54 TGGLFA
+54 TGGLLA
-60 GLGLE
+60 GLGLQV
-65 GTLEAFNNGL
+65 TLEAFNDGL
-75 GGGAKI
+75 GGGAQI

-102 LLAYKLVT
+102 LLAYKLIKALKGDATASAQKKVKMLLFVT
-110 MLTGSNNQKSQNR
+110 VAL
-123 VKYLIFTTIVIAAI
+123 AAV
-137 CSQNVIPVHIAFIP
+137 CSQNVLPVHIAFIP
-151 VLIPPLLTVFNHL
+151 VLIPPLLSVFNHL
-164 KLDRRIVVC
+164 KLDRRLIAC
-173 LLTFGLVGTYM
+173 LLTFGLVATYM
-184 LVPFGFGAIF
+184 LVPVGFGAIF

-200 HNINTFGQPYGLH
+200 SNINNFGQAYNFK
-213 INYTDIPKAMAIPVS
+213 ISYDQIPSAMAIPVF
-228 GMFIGLL
+228 GMFVGLL
-235 IAIFFSYRKPREYRD
+235 IAIFFSYRKPRQYQD
-250 IEVEKAQLTISG
+250 VDVSSSASIAEKIQTDA
-262 ELNQDSGAEKPQVA
+262 SGAPQIA
-276 TFTLIMAAIA
+276 AFTLYMAGFAVIA
-286 VVMTLWVQVESD
+286 TLAVQLYSE

-318 WKEADDVIVSGM
+318 WKEADDVIIRGM

-343 QGFAAVIEATNQV
+343 QGFASVIEATNQV
-356 PVLVEASVQWIGQSQ
+356 PALVEASVQWIGNSQ
-371 ALAAFLMLL
+371 ALAAFWMLL

-406 CVQFGFSPM
+406 CLQFGFSPA
-415 ATIALIGTA
+415 ATIAIIGTA

-454 KDSVVPTFIHFNIP
+454 KDSVIPTFIHFNIP
-468 LMIFG
+468 LMVFG

>member
-1 MGEWAS
+1 
-7 CREGSL
+7 
-13 IECLF
+13 
-18 FNAVDSMFAIIA
+18 MFAILA
-30 AIAVMFG
+30 AIGVMCG

-46 FALIIGAV
+46 FALVIGAIL
-54 TGGLFA
+54 GGLLA
-60 GLGLE
+60 GLGLQ
-65 GTLEAFNNGL
+65 GTLDAFNNGL

-81 ALAYGV
+81 ALAYGI

-102 LLAYKLVT
+102 LLAYKMISTLK
-110 MLTGSNNQKSQNR
+110 GEADIKAQNR
-123 VKYLIFTTIVIAAI
+123 VKYMIFATVAIAAVF
-137 CSQNVIPVHIAFIP
+137 SQNVIPVHIAFIP
-151 VLIPPLLTVFNHL
+151 VLIPPLLIVFNHL
-164 KLDRRIVVC
+164 QLDRRLVAC
-173 LLTFGLVGTYM
+173 LLTFGLVATYM
-184 LVPFGFGAIF
+184 LIPVGFGAIF

-200 HNINTFGQPYGLH
+200 QNINTFGKAYGFQ
-213 INYTDIPKAMAIPVS
+213 ITYDQIPAAMAIPVF

-235 IAIFFSYRKPREYRD
+235 VAIFISYRKPRVYKD
-250 IEVEKAQLTISG
+250 IQVEQQQSISAELGVEQQAARPQIAKFTIW
-262 ELNQDSGAEKPQVA
+262 
-276 TFTLIMAAIA
+276 MAVIA
-286 VVMTLWVQVESD
+286 VVATLAVQLYSD

-318 WKEADDVIVSGM
+318 WKEADDVIITGM

-337 FIMISA
+337 FIMIAA
-343 QGFAAVIEATNQV
+343 QGFASVIEATNQV
-356 PVLVEASVQWIGQSQ
+356 PALVQASVEWIGQSK

-380 IGLLITLG
+380 IGLLVTLG

-406 CVQFGFSPM
+406 CIQFGFSPE
-415 ATIALIGTA
+415 ATIAIIGTA

-445 NMDGQHDHM
+445 NMDGQHDHV
-454 KDSVVPTFIHFNIP
+454 KDSVIPTFIHYNIP
-468 LMIFG
+468 LLIFG

>member
-1 MGEWAS
+1 
-7 CREGSL
+7 
-13 IECLF
+13 
-18 FNAVDSMFAIIA
+18 MFAILA
-30 AIAVMFG
+30 AIGVMFG

-54 TGGLFA
+54 TGGLLA
-60 GLGLE
+60 GLGLQ
-65 GTLEAFNNGL
+65 GTMEAFNGGL
-75 GGGAKI
+75 GKGAQI

-87 LGAFALALARSGLPD
+87 LGAFALTLAHSGLPD
-102 LLAYKLVT
+102 LLAYKMINSLKGEAN
-110 MLTGSNNQKSQNR
+110 LKIQNR
-123 VKYLIFTTIVIAAI
+123 VKYAIFATVAIAAV

-151 VLIPPLLTVFNHL
+151 VLIPPLLMVFNHL
-164 KLDRRIVVC
+164 KLDRRLVAC
-173 LLTFGLVGTYM
+173 LLTFGLCATYM
-184 LVPFGFGAIF
+184 LIPVGFGAIF

-200 HNINTFGQPYGLH
+200 QNINTFGEPLGFQIDY
-213 INYTDIPKAMAIPVS
+213 DQIPSAMAIPVF
-228 GMFIGLL
+228 GMFVGLL
-235 IAIFFSYRKPREYRD
+235 IAVFYSYRKPREYRD
-250 IEVEKAQLTISG
+250 IHVEEQPQSISG
-262 ELNQDSGAEKPQVA
+262 EMGVQEGSARPEVSKFTIYMAGGAVLA
-276 TFTLIMAAIA
+276 TLA
-286 VVMTLWVQVESD
+286 VQLYSD

-318 WKEADDVIVSGM
+318 WKEADDVIITGM

-337 FIMISA
+337 FIMIAA
-343 QGFAAVIEATNQV
+343 QGFAAVIGATGQV
-356 PVLVEASVQWIGQSQ
+356 PTLVEASVAWIGDSQ
-371 ALAAFLMLL
+371 GWAAFWMLL

-406 CVQFGFSPM
+406 CIQFGFSPA

-454 KDSVVPTFIHFNIP
+454 KDSVIPTFIHFNIP

>member
-1 MGEWAS
+1 
-7 CREGSL
+7 
-13 IECLF
+13 
-18 FNAVDSMFAIIA
+18 MFAILA
-30 AIAVMFG
+30 AIGVMFG

-46 FALIIGAV
+46 FALVIGAV
-54 TGGLFA
+54 IGGLLA
-60 GLGLE
+60 GLGLQ
-65 GTLEAFNNGL
+65 GTLDAFNNGL

-81 ALAYGV
+81 ALAYGI

-102 LLAYKLVT
+102 LLAYKMIKALKGDASVKA
-110 MLTGSNNQKSQNR
+110 QVK
-123 VKYLIFTTIVIAAI
+123 VKYLIFLTIAIAAV
-137 CSQNVIPVHIAFIP
+137 CSQNLIPVHIAFIP
-151 VLIPPLLTVFNHL
+151 VLIPPLLSVFNHL
-164 KLDRRIVVC
+164 NLDRRLVAC
-173 LLTFGLVGTYM
+173 LLTFGLVATYM
-184 LVPFGFGAIF
+184 LLPVGFGAIF

-200 HNINTFGQPYGLH
+200 HNINTFGKPYGFE
-213 INYTDIPKAMAIPVS
+213 ISYDQIPSAMVIPVL
-228 GMFIGLL
+228 GMVVGLL
-235 IAIFFSYRKPREYRD
+235 IAVFFSYRKPRQYQD
-250 IEVEKAQLTISG
+250 MHVETTASISDDVKTDA
-262 ELNQDSGAEKPQVA
+262 NQAPQIA
-276 TFTLIMAAIA
+276 KFTLYMAAFAILATLA
-286 VVMTLWVQVESD
+286 VQLYSD

-318 WKEADDVIVSGM
+318 WKEADDVIITGM

-337 FIMISA
+337 FIMIAA

-356 PVLVEASVQWIGQSQ
+356 PTLVEASVQWIGDSQ
-371 ALAAFLMLL
+371 GLAAFWMLL

-406 CVQFGFSPM
+406 CLQFGFSPA
-415 ATIALIGTA
+415 ATIAIIGTA

-454 KDSVVPTFIHFNIP
+454 KDSVIPTFIHFNIP

>member
-1 MGEWAS
+1 
-7 CREGSL
+7 
-13 IECLF
+13 
-18 FNAVDSMFAIIA
+18 MFAILA
-30 AIAVMFG
+30 AITVMFG

-46 FALIIGAV
+46 FALVIGAI
-54 TGGLFA
+54 TGGLLA
-60 GLGLE
+60 GLGLQ

-81 ALAYGV
+81 ALAYGI

-102 LLAYKLVT
+102 LLAYK
-110 MLTGSNNQKSQNR
+110 MIKALTGQSNPKAEKR
-123 VKYLIFTTIVIAAI
+123 IKFLLFFTVAIAAV
-137 CSQNVIPVHIAFIP
+137 CSQNLIPVHIAFIP
-151 VLIPPLLTVFNHL
+151 VLIPPLLVVFNHL
-164 KLDRRIVVC
+164 NLDRRLIAC
-173 LLTFGLVGTYM
+173 LLTFGLVATYM
-184 LVPFGFGAIF
+184 LIPVGFGAIF

-200 HNINTFGQPYGLH
+200 HNINTFGKPYGFE
-213 INYTDIPKAMAIPVS
+213 ISYDQIPSAMAIPVL
-228 GMFIGLL
+228 GMLVGLL
-235 IAIFFSYRKPREYRD
+235 IAVFFSYRKPRQYQD
-250 IEVEKAQLTISG
+250 IHVETSASISD
-262 ELNQDSGAEKPQVA
+262 ELKVEQHQAPKIAP
-276 TFTLIMAAIA
+276 FTLYMAGFAVIA
-286 VVMTLWVQVESD
+286 TLAVQLYSD

-318 WKEADDVIVSGM
+318 WKEADDVIITGM

-337 FIMISA
+337 FIMIAA

-356 PVLVEASVQWIGQSQ
+356 PALVEASVQWIGNSQ
-371 ALAAFLMLL
+371 ALAAFWMLL

-406 CVQFGFSPM
+406 CLQFGFSPA
-415 ATIALIGTA
+415 ATIAIIGTA

-454 KDSVVPTFIHFNIP
+454 KDSVIPTFIHFNIP

>member
-1 MGEWAS
+1 
-7 CREGSL
+7 
-13 IECLF
+13 
-18 FNAVDSMFAIIA
+18 MFAILA
-30 AIAVMFG
+30 AITVMFG

-54 TGGLFA
+54 TGGLLA
-60 GLGLE
+60 GLGIH
-65 GTLEAFNNGL
+65 GTIEAFNNGL
-75 GGGAKI
+75 GNGAQI

-102 LLAYKLVT
+102 LLAYKLITTLKGNSDV
-110 MLTGSNNQKSQNR
+110 KAQNR
-123 VKYLIFTTIVIAAI
+123 VKYMIFGTVALAAI

-151 VLIPPLLTVFNHL
+151 VLIPPLLSVFNHL
-164 KLDRRIVVC
+164 KLDRRLIACV
-173 LLTFGLVGTYM
+173 LTFGLVGTYM

-200 HNINTFGQPYGLH
+200 QNINTFGKPYGFS
-213 INYTDIPKAMAIPVS
+213 ISYDQIPHAMLIPVL

-235 IAIFFSYRKPREYRD
+235 IAVFFSYRKPREYTD
-250 IEVEKAQLTISG
+250 LNVTSSQNTISKSVKSDENG
-262 ELNQDSGAEKPQVA
+262 KPLVA
-276 TFTLIMAAIA
+276 KFTLIMAAIA
-286 VVMTLWVQVESD
+286 VVMTLFVQVISD

-343 QGFAAVIEATNQV
+343 QGFASVIEATNQV
-356 PVLVEASVQWIGQSQ
+356 PALVQASVQWIGDSQ
-371 ALAAFLMLL
+371 GLAAFWMLL

-406 CVQFGFSPM
+406 CLQFGFSPA

-454 KDSVVPTFIHFNIP
+454 WDSVVPTFIHYNIS

>member
-1 MGEWAS
+1 
-7 CREGSL
+7 
-13 IECLF
+13 
-18 FNAVDSMFAIIA
+18 MFAILA
-30 AIAVMFG
+30 AIGVMFG

-54 TGGLFA
+54 TGGLLA
-60 GLGLE
+60 GLGLQ

-75 GGGAKI
+75 GGGAQI

-102 LLAYKLVT
+102 LLAYKMIKALKGDAT
-110 MLTGSNNQKSQNR
+110 AKAQKK
-123 VKYLIFTTIVIAAI
+123 VKLILFFTIALAAVS
-137 CSQNVIPVHIAFIP
+137 SQNVLPVHIAFIP
-151 VLIPPLLTVFNHL
+151 VLIPPLLSVFNHL
-164 KLDRRIVVC
+164 KLDRRLIAC
-173 LLTFGLVGTYM
+173 LLTFGLVATYM
-184 LVPFGFGAIF
+184 LVPVGFGAIF

-200 HNINTFGQPYGLH
+200 NNINTFGKPYGFE
-213 INYTDIPKAMAIPVS
+213 ISYDQIPSAMAIPVF
-228 GMFIGLL
+228 GMLVGLL

-250 IEVEKAQLTISG
+250 VHVESSASIAEDISTD
-262 ELNQDSGAEKPQVA
+262 QTGAPQIA
-276 TFTLIMAAIA
+276 KFTLWMAAFAVIA
-286 VVMTLWVQVESD
+286 TLVVQLYSD

-305 VGVAILS
+305 VGVSILS
-312 CAGIFK
+312 FAGIFK
-318 WKEADDVIVSGM
+318 WKEADDVIISGM

-343 QGFAAVIEATNQV
+343 QGFASVIEATNQV
-356 PVLVEASVQWIGQSQ
+356 PALVQASVEWIGNSQ
-371 ALAAFLMLL
+371 ALAAFWMLL

-406 CVQFGFSPM
+406 CLQFGFSPA
-415 ATIALIGTA
+415 ATIAIIGTA

-454 KDSVVPTFIHFNIP
+454 KDSVIPTFIHYNIP

>member
-1 MGEWAS
+1 
-7 CREGSL
+7 
-13 IECLF
+13 
-18 FNAVDSMFAIIA
+18 MFAILA
-30 AIAVMFG
+30 AIGVMFG

-54 TGGLFA
+54 TGGLLA
-60 GLGLE
+60 GLGLQ
-65 GTLEAFNNGL
+65 GTMEAFNGGL
-75 GGGAKI
+75 GKGAQI

-87 LGAFALALARSGLPD
+87 LGAFALTLARSGLPD
-102 LLAYKLVT
+102 LLAYKMVT
-110 MLTGSNNQKSQNR
+110 MLKGSSNQKSQNL
-123 VKYLIFTTIVIAAI
+123 VKYLIFATVVIAAI
-137 CSQNVIPVHIAFIP
+137 CSQNVVPVHIAFIP
-151 VLIPPLLTVFNHL
+151 VLIPPLLSVFNHL
-164 KLDRRIVVC
+164 KLDRRLIAC
-173 LLTFGLVGTYM
+173 ILTFGLVATYM

-200 HNINTFGQPYGLH
+200 QNINTFGQPLGFE
-213 INYTDIPKAMAIPVS
+213 IAYTDIPSAMAIPVF

-235 IAIFFSYRKPREYRD
+235 IAMFYTYRKPREY
-250 IEVEKAQLTISG
+250 EVVSTKIKTQRISDEATPADHPDDG
-262 ELNQDSGAEKPQVA
+262 KPQIA
-276 TFTLIMAAIA
+276 QFTIFMALLS
-286 VVMTLWVQVESD
+286 VVMTLGVQWYSD

-318 WKEADDVIVSGM
+318 WKEADDVIITGM

-337 FIMISA
+337 FIMIAA
-343 QGFAAVIEATNQV
+343 QGFAAVIGATGQV
-356 PVLVEASVQWIGQSQ
+356 PTLVEASVAWIGDSQ
-371 ALAAFLMLL
+371 GWAAFWMLL

-406 CVQFGFSPM
+406 CLQFGFSPA
-415 ATIALIGTA
+415 ATIAIIGTA

-454 KDSVVPTFIHFNIP
+454 RDSVVPTFIHYNIP